1 MSLVIYNNMANVFIM
16 YFFFAFIMYLIYIM
30 CLCIIL
36 FAFPNSGLFNFGMSE
51 LHVCYE
57 LILFLLQT
65 QYSSMKNNNSKKHK
79 LTQNESKI

>member
-1 MSLVIYNNMANVFIM
+1 
-16 YFFFAFIMYLIYIM
+16 
-30 CLCIIL
+30 
-36 FAFPNSGLFNFGMSE
+36 MSE

-65 QYSSMKNNNSKKHK
+65 QYSSMKNNNSKKYK